1 MRYSCLLPNLHF
13 LSVLEAVLN
22 IEYFVSPLKSGSRDR
37 NTIKL
42 VSVYG
47 FVLNLRRAMAYM
59 E

>member
-1 MRYSCLLPNLHF
+1 MLPNLHF